1 MYKLIQVFFILISV
15 CCSHLQAQP
24 FVDIATFQHITLK
37 NSSATSNKTNAVAE
51 GSWDFAASNI
61 PWKIDSSNLLVVSPS
76 FEYRSVVNDVTISDA
91 FYRTAY
97 LPVTYVRTFKNR
109 KNRLSLTG
117 IYRFNA
123 DTRLKFGSNNDQA
136 GALALFYHQHSARLT
151 YKVGIY
157 YNQEFFRDQ
166 WIPFLGVDYHINDRL
181 MLFCLLPRYLI
192 LDYTLIPSLHSG
204 FWFRGIDESYRYR
217 TNGPND
223 YFRVTEGYLRWY
235 IDYYIPNTLLVASM
249 ALGHT
254 AQRNYSYEIDG
265 EIYKTF
271 PEGTLMFQA
280 GIALRFV
287 VDPLFKTQRKP

>member
-1 MYKLIQVFFILISV
+1 LFFILNIVSWS
-15 CCSHLQAQP
+15 CLQGQP
-24 FVDIATFQHITLK
+24 FVDIANFQHIALK
-37 NSSATSNKTNAVAE
+37 QSPESVAKKNTVAE
-51 GSWDFAASNI
+51 GSWDLALLNI
-61 PWKIDSSNLLVVSPS
+61 PLKIDSSNLLVISPG
-76 FEYRSVVNDVTISDA
+76 FEYRSVINDETNPDA

-97 LPVTYVRTFKNR
+97 LPVTYVRTFKDR
-109 KNRLSLTG
+109 KSKLSLTG

-136 GALALFYHQHSARLT
+136 GALALFYHQHSAKLT
-151 YKVGIY
+151 YKAGLY
-157 YNQEFFRDQ
+157 YNQEFFKDQ
-166 WIPFLGVDYHINDRL
+166 WTPFLGVDYHINDRL
-181 MLFCLLPRYLI
+181 MLFCLLPRYLM

-271 PEGTLMFQA
+271 PEGTFMFQA